1 MKMFRLDLSVKS
13 RILVLILSALMLFI
27 VGYSLFWSA
36 RYTTQLESAFQN
48 EMRLAPQFLTT
59 PVATAVWDFRP
70 DAAEAALA
78 ELAMLDSASFARV
91 LEGGEATAQY
101 VREGDWQPHWEE
113 LLKELNAASTEEQKI
128 AAGEDVVL
136 IRPLI
141 AEDGSLLGQLVFG
154 FSRASI
160 DAKIRDANIWSTTLG
175 VVAFAV
181 FVVIA
186 LFIAASVTRPLNRLI
201 DLIDRMRGGDT
212 DFVSK
217 DSTRRDEFG
226 NLGRA
231 VEEFRDNLIETQK
244 LQREETESR
253 QEQEAL
259 KAKLADEETARAEE
273 VERSRIDREQAR
285 DREAA
290 EKTRADE
297 QQQAE
302 REARAAEQS
311 QVVEALSNA
320 LGAMSKG
327 DLSAR
332 LDEAFPS
339 DYEALRHNFN
349 EAVDRISRLVG
360 AIVQGAQ
367 GIRNEIGTLNNA
379 ATEMG
384 QRTESQAAS
393 LEETAAAITELSA
406 SVDNS
411 NKGAQEST
419 DTVIRTRK
427 KTETGRGIV
436 QKTIGAMSEI
446 SQSSGKI
453 SKITNVIDDIAF
465 QTNLLA
471 LNAGVEAARAGEA
484 GRGFSVVASEVRA
497 LAQRSS
503 EAAKEIAE
511 LISTSG
517 EQVEAG
523 VGLVEHSGEALT
535 EIDTMVAT
543 LNTLVEASAEAS
555 TQQSATL
562 AEITTAVNRLD
573 QVTQQNAAMFEETT
587 VAVGTLQA
595 QAESLEKNAAAFRL
609 GVGAQAIPLASR
621 NAITAYPAATSSI
634 PPVSR
639 AVGHGSG

>member
-1 MKMFRLDLSVKS
+1 MKPFRLNLSVKS
-13 RILVLILSALMLFI
+13 RILVLILSALSLFV

-36 RYTTQLESAFQN
+36 RYTTQLETAFQN

-59 PVATAVWDFRP
+59 PVAAAVWDFQP
-70 DAAEAALA
+70 EAAEAALA
-78 ELAMLDSASFARV
+78 GLEMLDSASFARV
-91 LEGGEATAQY
+91 LEGGEATVQY
-101 VREGDWQPHWEE
+101 VREGDWQPRWDG
-113 LLKELNAASTEEQKI
+113 LLKELNVASTEEQTI
-128 AAGEDVVL
+128 SAGEDVVL
-136 IRPLI
+136 ISPLI

-160 DAKIRDANIWSTTLG
+160 GAKIRDANIWSTTIG
-175 VVAFAV
+175 IVAFAV
-181 FVVIA
+181 FVVIT
-186 LFIAASVTRPLNRLI
+186 LFIASSVTRPLNRLI
-201 DLIDRMRGGDT
+201 DLIDRMRGGET
-212 DFVSK
+212 DFVSQ
-217 DSTRRDEFG
+217 DSVRRDEFG

-244 LQREETESR
+244 LQREEAESR

-259 KAKLADEETARAEE
+259 KAKLADEEAARAEE
-273 VERSRIDREQAR
+273 AERSRVERELAR

-290 EKTRADE
+290 EKARAEE
-297 QQQAE
+297 QRQAE

-327 DLSAR
+327 DLGAR
-332 LDEAFPS
+332 LEEAFPS
-339 DYEALRHNFN
+339 DYEVLRHNFN

-367 GIRNEIGTLNNA
+367 GIRNEIGTLNSA
-379 ATEMG
+379 TTEMG
-384 QRTESQAAS
+384 HRTESQAAS

-419 DTVIRTRK
+419 DTVVKTRR
-427 KTETGRGIV
+427 KTETGRGIL
-436 QKTIGAMSEI
+436 QETIGAMSEI

-453 SKITNVIDDIAF
+453 SKITKVIDDIAF

-517 EQVEAG
+517 EQVESG
-523 VGLVEHSGEALT
+523 VALVEHSGEALT

-562 AEITTAVNRLD
+562 AEIMTAVNRLD
-573 QVTQQNAAMFEETT
+573 QVTQQNAAMFKETT
-587 VAVGTLQA
+587 AAVGTLQA
-595 QAESLEKNAAAFRL
+595 QADSLENNAAAFRL
-609 GVGAQAIPLASR
+609 GVGAEVVPLASR
-621 NAITAYPAATSSI
+621 NSKTSVSAVSSPIPAFHV
-634 PPVSR
+634 P
-639 AVGHGSG
+639 